1 MVRHIIRGVLLMLV
15 AVTVAAAATTQKAQQ
30 AKKSPGPARLVQAL
44 AGELKKV
51 DQVGK
56 TIVVK
61 TATGTEEVLKFTEQT
76 TVRGLKEG
84 TKVSDL
90 AGKEG
95 THVVVH
101 YSEEGTE
108 NVARAINH
116 VGKEALKVTEGTVA
130 RFDRA
135 GRTLVVKTAGGVE
148 ETFRLT
154 DRVTIESGK
163 RIVRFADA
171 SFREGERVTVHYTE
185 EAGHKIAHLL
195 KHTRRETTD

>member
-1 MVRHIIRGVLLMLV
+1 MLSHIVRAAVLVLV
-15 AVTVAAAATTQKAQQ
+15 AVTVAVAATQQAQE
-30 AKKSPGPARLVQAL
+30 AKKSLGPARLEQAL

-61 TATGTEEVLKFTEQT
+61 TATGTEEVLKYTEET

-84 TKVSDL
+84 AKVSGL

-95 THVVVH
+95 THVVVQ

-108 NVARAINH
+108 KVARAINH
-116 VGKEALKVTEGTVA
+116 VGNEALKVTEGTVA

-135 GRTLVVKTAGGVE
+135 GRTLVVRTTGGVE
-148 ETFRLT
+148 ETFRLA
-154 DRVTIESGK
+154 DRVTIESGR

-185 EAGHKIAHLL
+185 EGGHKIAHLL
-195 KHTRRETTD
+195 KHTRRETTE

>member
-1 MVRHIIRGVLLMLV
+1 MLRHIVRAAVLVLV
-15 AVTVAAAATTQKAQQ
+15 AVAVAAAATQKAQQ
-30 AKKSPGPARLVQAL
+30 TKKSPGPARLEQAL
-44 AGELKKV
+44 AGELRKV

-61 TATGTEEVLKFTEQT
+61 TATGTEEVLRFTEQT

-84 TKVSDL
+84 AKVSEL

-95 THVVVH
+95 THLVVH
-101 YSEEGTE
+101 YSEEGAE
-108 NVARAINH
+108 KVARVINH
-116 VGKEALKVTEGTVA
+116 VGKEALEVTEGTIV